1 MKEEI
6 LKIKEKTVGLI
17 DNASDLKSLEDI
29 RVKVLGKKGDLTLVL
44 RNMGKLS
51 KEERPVMGQLA
62 NEVRSEIEE
71 LLSNK
76 FEQLKQEQKKIK
88 LKEEELDVT
97 ANRGVRKISHRHPL
111 NETIIQLENLFQTM
125 GFDIVDG
132 PEIDTVE
139 NTFDLLNSPKYHPSR
154 SLSDTFY
161 LDDKTVLRPHTS
173 SVQIRTMKDQKP
185 PIRMVSAGRTFRFDD
200 VDDTHSPMFHQIEGL
215 VVDKGVTMANL
226 MDTINIFIKNLFGEE
241 IETRFRPHYFPFTEP
256 SMEVDVTC
264 FDCKG
269 EGCPSCNDTGWSMEL
284 LGCGMVHPNVLRNCG
299 IDPEVYTGFAF
310 GMGVDRITM
319 VKHKIDN
326 IRLLYDNDK
335 RFWNNSRRKYVITY

>member
-29 RVKVLGKKGDLTLVL
+29 RVKVLGKKGNLTLVL

-335 RFWNNSRRKYVITY
+335 RFLEQF

>member
-17 DNASDLKSLEDI
+17 DNATDLKSLEDI

-51 KEERPVMGQLA
+51 KEERPAMGQLA
-62 NEVRSEIEE
+62 NEVRSEIEG
-71 LLSNK
+71 LLSGK
-76 FEQLKQEQKKIK
+76 FEQLKDEQKKIK

-97 ANRGVRKISHRHPL
+97 ANRGTREISHRHPL
-111 NETIIQLENLFQTM
+111 NETIIQLENLFQIM
-125 GFDIVDG
+125 GFDIIDG

-173 SVQIRTMKDQKP
+173 SVQIRTMKTQKP

-284 LGCGMVHPNVLRNCG
+284 LGCGMVHPNVLRNCE
-299 IDPEVYTGFAF
+299 IDPEIYTGFAF

-335 RFWNNSRRKYVITY
+335 RFLEQF

>member
-6 LKIKEKTVGLI
+6 LKIKEETVGLI
-17 DNASDLKSLEDI
+17 DNAIDLKSLEDI

-62 NEVRSEIEE
+62 NEVRFEIEE

-97 ANRGVRKISHRHPL
+97 SNRGVREISHKHPL

-173 SVQIRTMKDQKP
+173 SVQIRTMKTQKP

-269 EGCPSCNDTGWSMEL
+269 KGCPSCNDTGWSMEL

-335 RFWNNSRRKYVITY
+335 RFLEQF